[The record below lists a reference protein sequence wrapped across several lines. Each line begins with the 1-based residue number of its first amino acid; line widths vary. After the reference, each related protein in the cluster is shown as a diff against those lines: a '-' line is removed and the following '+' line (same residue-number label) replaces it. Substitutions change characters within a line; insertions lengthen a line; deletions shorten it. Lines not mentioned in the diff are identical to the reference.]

1 MNLPLKFRQINFCA
15 GHYSPAT
22 IKPYNNAAFAFWREQ
37 LSYRAISVIKYNL
50 PEIWKEN
57 NANNF
62 FKYAIAYFG
71 FLGVADFEG
80 YGTIFNPCTVQGFN
94 VFYQPT
100 QALFSN
106 PAFKTSVTK
115 TIGVDCAILRL
126 TPNDDGICN
135 IIDYYAE
142 KLAQLDVAINTSIIN
157 SKVPYFMGAKN
168 KAAGEALKKMLD
180 KINKGEAAVVYDT
193 KILDQTRDKSPFE
206 FISTNAAANYLTDRQ
221 LADFKQIIAA
231 FDVEIG
237 IPTIPAKTER
247 MITAEADVKKYE
259 SFSKL
264 DLWIDT
270 FNESAKDVKKLFGL
284 DVSAEKS
291 DILLNDEN
299 GKLDEGGAENGNNE
313 TDT

>member
-1 MNLPLKFRQINFCA
+1 M
-15 GHYSPAT
+15 
-22 IKPYNNAAFAFWREQ
+22 FWREQ
-37 LSYRAISVIKYNL
+37 FSYRALSTIKFNL
-50 PEIWKEN
+50 PESWKEN

-62 FKYAIAYFG
+62 FKYALFFDG
-71 FLGVADFEG
+71 FLGVANFEE
-80 YGTIFNPCTVQGFN
+80 YGVIFNPCTMQGFN

-100 QALFSN
+100 EALFAN
-106 PAFKTSVTK
+106 PAFKTSVK
-115 TIGVDCAILRL
+115 KIIGVDCAILRI
-126 TPNDDGICN
+126 TPNNDGIGN

-142 KLAQLDVAINTSIIN
+142 KMANLDVAINTSIVN
-157 SKVPYFMGAKN
+157 SKFAYFIGAKN
-168 KAAGEALKKMLD
+168 KPAGEALKKMLD

-193 KILDQTRDKSPFE
+193 KILDQGRDKSPFE
-206 FISTNAAANYLTDRQ
+206 LINTNPQANYLTDKQ

-237 IPTIPAKTER
+237 IPTVPAKTER

-270 FNESAKDVKKLFGL
+270 FNESAKDVKRLFNI

-291 DILLNDEN
+291 DILLNDDN
-299 GKLDEGGAENGNNE
+299 GKIDEEGGAEHGDNE
-313 TDT
+313 TDAKRL